1 MKKFICFFTALTL
14 IMALPMVVS
23 AATVHSEISWTVD
36 FNWIDREYV
45 LIDSGT
51 DDNGLLYTV
60 GYVKISDVTMT
71 VSEFSSITN
80 IVAYEFNP
88 SSYEA
93 TQTAVLEDYEFAY
106 GNEVGGNNLYSIY
119 VPDAQAPLIIY
130 TKGTVAGS
138 DVGMTGTFTEG
149 VWVLMLIEADYGM
162 TISSFDF
169 SKYEYQMG
177 DVGADLGIVKEDL
190 ANITSEIKNGFI
202 NLFVP
207 DTNGQGASDKFLS
220 QVDSNKQEAS
230 DIKDQLDSVNKPD
243 ADDLHDQVN
252 PDQFIDK
259 EDESV
264 IEMNAVIAS
273 VFDLKILGKYIMVLL
288 GLGFVSL
295 IFFGKKEG

>member
-14 IMALPMVVS
+14 IMALPMVAS
-23 AATVHSEISWTVD
+23 ATEIPTEISWVVD
-36 FNWIDREYV
+36 SNWIDREYV
-45 LIDSGT
+45 LAYNGT
-51 DDNGLLYTV
+51 NVDGTAYFT
-60 GYVKISDVTMT
+60 GFVKLSDVYMT
-71 VSEFSSITN
+71 PSEFGTISSF
-80 IVAYEFNP
+80 VMQAYDPNTFEVFDELAATDSLEFK
-88 SSYEA
+88 YGDE
-93 TQTAVLEDYEFAY
+93 LE
-106 GNEVGGNNLYSIY
+106 GNNLYFLFINDEL
-119 VPDAQAPLIIY
+119 VVIFC
-130 TKGTVAGS
+130 KGTVDAS
-138 DVGMTGTFTEG
+138 KVGMTGTFTEG
-149 VWVLMLIEADYGM
+149 IWAFLGVESDMLLTANSIKYL
-162 TISSFDF
+162 
-169 SKYEYQMG
+169 KYEYQMG

-190 ANITSEIKNGFI
+190 ANIKSEIKNGFI